1 MTVIPKIKKF
11 SRSKVVEETIEQ
23 PIDNI
28 EAPVKG
34 KRGRKP
40 KQVQIIEEPVE
51 SIYEPDSPIY
61 NSPVEVEPEEDN
73 IDYNY
78 QPEDD
83 NFLEELNN
91 VNYKEEVK
99 EKPKNEKPIYYK
111 SDADLLLEL
120 ELNSKPK
127 KQKAPK
133 QQPTRSLFEDD
144 DSIFGDVPTEIL
156 GRDKRELLTKI
167 TQYKNL
173 FPTELKKFT
182 VKKNANTQELQ
193 TALDEME
200 AIVDCS
206 SLENFLTDSIL
217 QCIKLVEG
225 VSTYSQRYNIEGCCD
240 MLKTNP
246 QFNSLCKRLYIKY
259 KVFSEIPAEY
269 QLILIVATTAYV
281 CKSQNSKKFE
291 INNYLNQQI

>member
-1 MTVIPKIKKF
+1 MTVIPKIKRF
-11 SRSKVVEETIEQ
+11 SRSKVVEEINEQ

-28 EAPVKG
+28 EAPVKA
-34 KRGRKP
+34 KRGGRKP
-40 KQVQIIEEPVE
+40 KQVEIIEEPVLI
-51 SIYEPDSPIY
+51 SDSPIQI
-61 NSPVEVEPEEDN
+61 EEPEEDN

-91 VNYKEEVK
+91 INYKEEVK

-111 SDADLLLEL
+111 SDADLLCEL
-120 ELNSKPK
+120 ELNTKPAK
-127 KQKAPK
+127 KQKAPPK

-144 DSIFGDVPTEIL
+144 DSIFGDIPTEIL

-182 VKKNANTQELQ
+182 VKKNASTQELQ

-225 VSTYSQRYNIEGCCD
+225 VSTYSQRYNIEGCTD
-240 MLKTNP
+240 MIKSNP
-246 QFNSLCKRLYIKY
+246 QFNNLCKRLYIKY
-259 KVFSEIPAEY
+259 KIFSEIPPEI
-269 QLILIVATTAYV
+269 QLLLIVATTAYV
-281 CKSQNSKKFE
+281 CKSQNSKKLD
-291 INNYLNQQI
+291 NYLNQQI

>member
-1 MTVIPKIKKF
+1 MTVIPKIKRF
-11 SRSKVVEETIEQ
+11 SRSKVIDESIEQ
-23 PIDNI
+23 IPEQI
-28 EAPVKG
+28 EILEGETEKNG
-34 KRGRKP
+34 KFQCECGAYVARKNMTRHI
-40 KQVQIIEEPVE
+40 KTMNHVNYIN
-51 SIYEPDSPIY
+51 SKNDYEPDSPI
-61 NSPVEVEPEEDN
+61 ELEEPEEDN

-91 VNYKEEVK
+91 INYKEEVK

-111 SDADLLLEL
+111 SDAELLLEL
-120 ELNSKPK
+120 ELNNKPK
-127 KQKAPK
+127 KQKAQR
-133 QQPTRSLFEDD
+133 QQPMRSLFEDN

-182 VKKNANTQELQ
+182 IKKNANTQELQ

-217 QCIKLVEG
+217 
-225 VSTYSQRYNIEGCCD
+225 
-240 MLKTNP
+240 
-246 QFNSLCKRLYIKY
+246 
-259 KVFSEIPAEY
+259 
-269 QLILIVATTAYV
+269 
-281 CKSQNSKKFE
+281 
-291 INNYLNQQI
+291 